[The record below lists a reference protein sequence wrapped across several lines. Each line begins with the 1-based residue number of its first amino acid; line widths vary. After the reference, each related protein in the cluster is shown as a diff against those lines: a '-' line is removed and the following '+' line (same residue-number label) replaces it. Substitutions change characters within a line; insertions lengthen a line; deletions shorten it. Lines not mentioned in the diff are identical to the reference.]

1 MDPSPMHATHALLPS
16 SKDAML
22 NYCVFVVTGLTYT
35 IYPFVYIQR
44 LQACSR
50 DYLRDSPC
58 DRLWAAF
65 LASTLFHDDFG
76 PPFILFVFIFDCR
89 LLPKVLGRSRVY
101 QYPWLIHLEG
111 YVDAPE
117 ETRAATNTSRV
128 VDEPIVLDSPTDR
141 APLDCRR
148 KLRIVCALGVFGH
161 PQDYGDSD
169 ILS

>member
-1 MDPSPMHATHALLPS
+1 
-16 SKDAML
+16 ML

-89 LLPKVLGRSRVY
+89 LLPKVGPAFTKILGSFTLRGTLTHLRRLGL
-101 QYPWLIHLEG
+101 PLILL
-111 YVDAPE
+111 AWW
-117 ETRAATNTSRV
+117 TNLLFLT
-128 VDEPIVLDSPTDR
+128 LQ
-141 APLDCRR
+141 
-148 KLRIVCALGVFGH
+148 RIAH
-161 PQDYGDSD
+161 H
-169 ILS
+169 